1 MDWIKRLNQAIDFIE
16 ENLDGELDYEE
27 VAGIAGCPS
36 YYFQQMFLYMTD
48 MTLREYIRRRRLS
61 LSAVELQKGNG
72 KVTDIAM
79 KYGYESPTA
88 FTRAFKNFHGITP
101 SAVKTEP
108 VSFQAYPPISFSMA
122 IHGGAPLQFRIEE
135 KEAFRILG
143 RSCPLSKELTE
154 NFQRIP
160 AVWDAALADGTLAR
174 LLSMAEGKP
183 EGLLG
188 VSIHHTEDW
197 KYLIAVRSDQKPGE
211 YEEYQIPAC
220 KWAVFKERERTVPF
234 RNWKGV
240 SLPSGSLRPA
250 TPTQRYRILRCIS
263 MQTRKT
269 QSMNTGFLYDK
280 KGMEPEGGYRWIA
293 RR

>member
-72 KVTDIAM
+72 NVMDIAM

-108 VSFQAYPPISFSMA
+108 VSFQIYPPIFFQ
-122 IHGGAPLQFRIEE
+122 GNPRRGATAVQ
-135 KEAFRILG
+135 G
-143 RSCPLSKELTE
+143 R
-154 NFQRIP
+154 
-160 AVWDAALADGTLAR
+160 
-174 LLSMAEGKP
+174 GK
-183 EGLLG
+183 
-188 VSIHHTEDW
+188 
-197 KYLIAVRSDQKPGE
+197 RSVPDTG
-211 YEEYQIPAC
+211 
-220 KWAVFKERERTVPF
+220 TVP
-234 RNWKGV
+234 
-240 SLPSGSLRPA
+240 A
-250 TPTQRYRILRCIS
+250 
-263 MQTRKT
+263 
-269 QSMNTGFLYDK
+269 
-280 KGMEPEGGYRWIA
+280 GY
-293 RR
+293 

>member
-1 MDWIKRLNQAIDFIE
+1 MDWIKQLNQAIDFIE

-36 YYFQQMFLYMTD
+36 YYFQQMFLYLTD

-61 LSAVELQKGNG
+61 LAAVELQKGNR

-108 VSFQAYPPISFSMA
+108 VFFQAYPPISFSMTV
-122 IHGGAPLQFRIEE
+122 HGGVPLQFRVEE

-143 RSCPLSKELTE
+143 LSCPLSKELTE
-154 NFQRIP
+154 NFERIP

-174 LLSMAEGKP
+174 LISMAEGKP

-197 KYLIAVRSDQKPGE
+197 KYLIAVRSDQKPGK

-220 KWAVFKERERTVPF
+220 KWAVFEGKGTNRTLQELERRVITQ
-234 RNWKGV
+234 W
-240 SLPSGSLRPA
+240 LPTSGYTYAEIPDIEVYLHA
-250 TPTQRYRILRCIS
+250 
-263 MQTRKT
+263 
-269 QSMNTGFLYDK
+269 D
-280 KGMEPEGGYRWIA
+280 PEDAVYEYWLPVR
-293 RR
+293 

>member
-1 MDWIKRLNQAIDFIE
+1 MDWIKQLNQAIDFIE

-36 YYFQQMFLYMTD
+36 YYFQQMFLYLTD

-61 LSAVELQKGNG
+61 LAAVELQKGNR

-108 VSFQAYPPISFSMA
+108 VFFQAYPPISFSMTV
-122 IHGGAPLQFRIEE
+122 HGGVPLQFRVEE

-143 RSCPLSKELTE
+143 LSCPLSKELTE

-174 LLSMAEGKP
+174 LISMAEGKP

-197 KYLIAVRSDQKPGE
+197 KYLIAVRSDQKPGK

-220 KWAVFKERERTVPF
+220 KWAVFEGKGTNRTLQELEKRVIIQ
-234 RNWKGV
+234 W
-240 SLPSGSLRPA
+240 LPTSGYTYAEIPDIEVYLHA
-250 TPTQRYRILRCIS
+250 
-263 MQTRKT
+263 
-269 QSMNTGFLYDK
+269 D
-280 KGMEPEGGYRWIA
+280 PEDAVYEYWLPVR
-293 RR
+293 

>member
-72 KVTDIAM
+72 NVTDIAM

-154 NFQRIP
+154 NFQRIQ

-174 LLSMAEGKP
+174 LISMAEGKP
-183 EGLLG
+183 
-188 VSIHHTEDW
+188 
-197 KYLIAVRSDQKPGE
+197 GE
-211 YEEYQIPAC
+211 RRPRIC
-220 KWAVFKERERTVPF
+220 
-234 RNWKGV
+234 
-240 SLPSGSLRPA
+240 LRFSA
-250 TPTQRYRILRCIS
+250 R
-263 MQTRKT
+263 
-269 QSMNTGFLYDK
+269 GFWQAAYS
-280 KGMEPEGGYRWIA
+280 
-293 RR
+293 

>member
-36 YYFQQMFLYMTD
+36 YYFQQMFLYLTD

-61 LSAVELQKGNG
+61 LAAVELQKGNR

-108 VSFQAYPPISFSMA
+108 VFFQAYPPISFSMTV
-122 IHGGAPLQFRIEE
+122 HGGVPLQFRVEE

-143 RSCPLSKELTE
+143 LSCPLSKELTE
-154 NFQRIP
+154 NFERIP

-174 LLSMAEGKP
+174 LISMAEGKP

-197 KYLIAVRSDQKPGE
+197 KYLIAVRSDQKPGK

-220 KWAVFKERERTVPF
+220 KWAVFEGKGTNRTLQELERRVITQ
-234 RNWKGV
+234 W
-240 SLPSGSLRPA
+240 LPTSGYTYAEIPDIEVYLHA
-250 TPTQRYRILRCIS
+250 
-263 MQTRKT
+263 
-269 QSMNTGFLYDK
+269 D
-280 KGMEPEGGYRWIA
+280 PEDAVYEYWLPVR
-293 RR
+293 

>member
-122 IHGGAPLQFRIEE
+122 IHGGVPLQLRIEE
-135 KEAFRILG
+135 K
-143 RSCPLSKELTE
+143 RSVPHTGTVLS
-154 NFQRIP
+154 P
-160 AVWDAALADGTLAR
+160 V
-174 LLSMAEGKP
+174 
-183 EGLLG
+183 
-188 VSIHHTEDW
+188 
-197 KYLIAVRSDQKPGE
+197 
-211 YEEYQIPAC
+211 
-220 KWAVFKERERTVPF
+220 ERTDREF
-234 RNWKGV
+234 
-240 SLPSGSLRPA
+240 
-250 TPTQRYRILRCIS
+250 
-263 MQTRKT
+263 
-269 QSMNTGFLYDK
+269 
-280 KGMEPEGGYRWIA
+280 
-293 RR
+293 

>member
-108 VSFQAYPPISFSMA
+108 VSLQAY
-122 IHGGAPLQFRIEE
+122 
-135 KEAFRILG
+135 
-143 RSCPLSKELTE
+143 
-154 NFQRIP
+154 
-160 AVWDAALADGTLAR
+160 
-174 LLSMAEGKP
+174 LLSCY
-183 EGLLG
+183 
-188 VSIHHTEDW
+188 W
-197 KYLIAVRSDQKPGE
+197 KMSSTGEQLDPDSLEKDFLKRVGQWKRVYL
-211 YEEYQIPAC
+211 
-220 KWAVFKERERTVPF
+220 KER
-234 RNWKGV
+234 NH
-240 SLPSGSLRPA
+240 
-250 TPTQRYRILRCIS
+250 
-263 MQTRKT
+263 
-269 QSMNTGFLYDK
+269 
-280 KGMEPEGGYRWIA
+280 
-293 RR
+293 

>member
-16 ENLDGELDYEE
+16 ENLDGELDYED
-27 VAGIAGCPS
+27 VAGVAGCPS

-211 YEEYQIPAC
+211 YEAYQIPAC
-220 KWAVFKERERTVPF
+220 KWAVFEGKGTNRTLQELERHVITQ
-234 RNWKGV
+234 W
-240 SLPSGSLRPA
+240 LPTSGYTYAEIPDIEVYLHA
-250 TPTQRYRILRCIS
+250 
-263 MQTRKT
+263 
-269 QSMNTGFLYDK
+269 D
-280 KGMEPEGGYRWIA
+280 PEDAVYEYWLPVR
-293 RR
+293 

>member
-1 MDWIKRLNQAIDFIE
+1 
-16 ENLDGELDYEE
+16 
-27 VAGIAGCPS
+27 
-36 YYFQQMFLYMTD
+36 
-48 MTLREYIRRRRLS
+48 
-61 LSAVELQKGNG
+61 VELQKGNG

-101 SAVKTEP
+101 SAVKSEP

-122 IHGGAPLQFRIEE
+122 IHGGVPLQFRIEE

-174 LLSMAEGKP
+174 LISMAEGKP

-197 KYLIAVRSDQKPGE
+197 KYLIAVRSDQKPGK

-220 KWAVFKERERTVPF
+220 KWAVFEGKGTNRTLQELERRVITQ
-234 RNWKGV
+234 W
-240 SLPSGSLRPA
+240 LPTSGYTYVEIPDIEVYLHA
-250 TPTQRYRILRCIS
+250 
-263 MQTRKT
+263 
-269 QSMNTGFLYDK
+269 D
-280 KGMEPEGGYRWIA
+280 PEDAVYEYWLPVR
-293 RR
+293 

>member
-16 ENLDGELDYEE
+16 KNLDGELDYED

-108 VSFQAYPPISFSMA
+108 VSFQIYPPIFFQ
-122 IHGGAPLQFRIEE
+122 GNPRRGATAVQ
-135 KEAFRILG
+135 G
-143 RSCPLSKELTE
+143 RGKRSVPDTGTVLS
-154 NFQRIP
+154 P
-160 AVWDAALADGTLAR
+160 V
-174 LLSMAEGKP
+174 
-183 EGLLG
+183 
-188 VSIHHTEDW
+188 
-197 KYLIAVRSDQKPGE
+197 
-211 YEEYQIPAC
+211 
-220 KWAVFKERERTVPF
+220 ERTDGEF
-234 RNWKGV
+234 
-240 SLPSGSLRPA
+240 
-250 TPTQRYRILRCIS
+250 
-263 MQTRKT
+263 
-269 QSMNTGFLYDK
+269 
-280 KGMEPEGGYRWIA
+280 
-293 RR
+293 